1 MRHLVEI
8 DIFHIP
14 PPEGACMPIVT
25 TVALAKRNSDRIK
38 TISKEIKSDVTRAA
52 IFRRLY
58 QRAYSIVDDLKVPA
72 YVDTGELCNQK
83 S

>member
-1 MRHLVEI
+1 MS
-8 DIFHIP
+8 
-14 PPEGACMPIVT
+14 IVT
-25 TVALAKRNSDRIK
+25 TVALAKRNSDLIK

-58 QRAYSIVDDLKVPA
+58 QRAYSIGDDLGVAA
-72 YVDTGELCNQK
+72 YVETGELCNQK